1 MFNLE
6 AFLSNIIACSLI
18 RALVSYHLEDSFRCL
33 IQLSRYELCA
43 KCNMLLQMQPRIVRL
58 TWLYRESLTRLKLS
72 FLGFVL
78 VASGAEIPDL
88 IQSVT
93 VARRGYGSMAVSN
106 AIGSQIINICIGLGL
121 PWTITILGG

>member
-1 MFNLE
+1 
-6 AFLSNIIACSLI
+6 
-18 RALVSYHLEDSFRCL
+18 
-33 IQLSRYELCA
+33 
-43 KCNMLLQMQPRIVRL
+43 MLLQMQPRIVRL
-58 TWLYRESLTRLKLS
+58 NWLYRESLTRLKLS